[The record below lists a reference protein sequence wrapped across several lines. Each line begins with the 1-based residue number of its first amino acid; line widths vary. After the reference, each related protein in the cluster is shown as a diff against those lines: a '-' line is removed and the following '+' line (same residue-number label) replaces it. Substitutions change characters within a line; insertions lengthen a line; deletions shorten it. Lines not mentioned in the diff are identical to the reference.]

1 MRTSTP
7 MQKTGLVRL
16 LTAVVA
22 AASLLSLLSSSWVE
36 AADCILTTR
45 GTRMFLDADCITGE
59 TIVVPQGFRLAS
71 QHNTMIPV
79 DPLPGHFAAG
89 LSETGAAVAPV
100 TQLVVNVID
109 LADDFARSSSLPF
122 LQGSLSVSAP
132 RMRNRLCLDNTSALC
147 GAQIT
152 DSRRSP
158 QLLIHYR
165 FLF

>member
-36 AADCILTTR
+36 AADCTLTTR
-45 GTRMFLDADCITGE
+45 GTRMFLDADCLAGE
-59 TIVVPQGFRLAS
+59 TVVVPPGFRFAS
-71 QHNTMIPV
+71 QHNTMTTV
-79 DPLPGHFAAG
+79 DPLPGHFVAG
-89 LSETGAAVAPV
+89 LSETGATVAPV

-109 LADDFARSSSLPF
+109 LADDFARSSSFSF
-122 LQGSLSVSAP
+122 LQGSLSVSGP
-132 RMRNRLCLDNTSALC
+132 RMRNRLCLDNASALC

-152 DSRRSP
+152 DTRRSQ
-158 QLLIHYR
+158 QLLLNYR